1 MALQTTINIEQA
13 YGKEGSYA
21 DNSPRRAMTK
31 VLAGNT
37 PTLGRVFTQSTTNE
51 KEAIM
56 GGTGAIVGIA
66 INDGTAA
73 LGCNLTASLEVRVG
87 ATATIAN
94 FAHVLVKPSNAVDFG
109 DAACYTNADG
119 IVKGGTAGTGET
131 QLPNSRFISKASV
144 GQLAILELN
153 L

>member
-66 INDGTAA
+66 IN
-73 LGCNLTASLEVRVG
+73 
-87 ATATIAN
+87 
-94 FAHVLVKPSNAVDFG
+94 
-109 DAACYTNADG
+109 
-119 IVKGGTAGTGET
+119 
-131 QLPNSRFISKASV
+131 
-144 GQLAILELN
+144 ELH
-153 L
+153 